1 MRRSIGTGEIFGFD
15 FFLVSARRA
24 NSNFPTANLLL
35 YKKVFE
41 SVVLSCVLVA
51 VSLVIPVIRSEVRQV
66 IPSLIDASKMHPIV

>member
-1 MRRSIGTGEIFGFD
+1 MRRSIGTGEIVGFD
-15 FFLVSARRA
+15 FFLVGARGA
-24 NSNFPTANLLL
+24 DLNFPTANLLL